1 MSEVLVEVTRGDL
14 VECCH
19 RGYVA
24 VVNSQGELVYSV
36 GDPYHISYWRSSAKP
51 IQAIPVVESGAME
64 RYGITL
70 KELALFCASHSG
82 EDFHVEGVLGVLKK
96 IDIAPEEL
104 RCGSHMPY
112 NKKAEAKLL
121 EKGLAPSNLHCN
133 CSGKHSG
140 MLVVCQQKNYPL
152 DDYTLLEH
160 PLQQELLDLV
170 GEFCNYPKEKIIIG
184 IDGCGVPVYGLPIY
198 NWALAYA
205 YLADPTALEEKRRK
219 TIEIITNAM
228 TDFPEMVGGTDRLC
242 TDLMKV
248 GKGNLIAKAGAEGVY
263 CVGIK
268 DQKLGIAVKMEDGS
282 PRGRAPVVIEV
293 LKQLGALNEEE
304 LAQLKNYHYPENR
317 NHRRDLCGM
326 VTPKFTLKKVLA

>member
-1 MSEVLVEVTRGDL
+1 MSEVLVEVIRGEL
-14 VECCH
+14 VESCH

-82 EDFHVEGVLGVLKK
+82 EDFHVEGVLEVLKK
-96 IDIAPEEL
+96 INLNPEEL
-104 RCGSHMPY
+104 RCGSHLPY
-112 NKKAEAKLL
+112 NKGAEVKLW
-121 EKGLAPSNLHCN
+121 EKGLTPSNLHCN
-133 CSGKHSG
+133 CSGKHAG
-140 MLVVCQQKNYPL
+140 MLVVCQQKKYPL
-152 DDYTLLEH
+152 DDYTRIEH
-160 PLQQELLDLV
+160 PLQQELLELV
-170 GEFCNYPKEKIIIG
+170 KEFCNYPKEKIIIG

-205 YLADPTALEEKRRK
+205 YLADPFILEGQRGK
-219 TIEIITNAM
+219 TVKIITDAM
-228 TDFPEMVGGTDRLC
+228 TQFPEMVGGTDRLC

-263 CVGIK
+263 CIGIK
-268 DQKLGIAVKMEDGS
+268 DQKLGIAIKMEDGS
-282 PRGRAPVVIEV
+282 PRGREPVVIEV
-293 LKQLGALNEEE
+293 LKQLGALSDED
-304 LAQLKNYHYPENR
+304 LAILKKYHYPENR
-317 NHRRDLCGM
+317 NHRKDLCGM
-326 VTPKFTLKKVLA
+326 IIPKFTLKGVLA